1 MKILKTLEISI
12 FDARN
17 ELSGSKI
24 VEKMHL
30 NVQNGQFWQI
40 LDHAEKR
47 LLKSKFG
54 WKRSKFKN
62 LKCRKICIFQP
73 IFTILVAIPTNS
85 ATGSSILP
93 SESTFSQDF
102 ENLIFCPQGVV
113 LKTGF
118 WKFSQNWKNI
128 FTNCFFQQVT
138 LWTHLQKGSYN
149 HGAKITSEW
158 EKSKKPIFGVIFRVK
173 MSIISSQSVY
183 PAKCIF
189 YKSA

>member
-1 MKILKTLEISI
+1 MY
-12 FDARN
+12 
-17 ELSGSKI
+17 
-24 VEKMHL
+24 L

-40 LDHAEKR
+40 LDHVEDR

-62 LKCRKICIFQP
+62 LKCRKIRIFQP

-102 ENLIFCPQGVV
+102 ENLIFCPLGVV

-118 WKFSQNWKNI
+118 LKFSPNWKKI
-128 FTNCFFQQVT
+128 ITNGFFEQVT
-138 LWTHLQKGSYN
+138 LCAHLQKGSNN
-149 HGAKITSEW
+149 HGAKITSKW
-158 EKSKKPIFGVIFRVK
+158 EKSKKPIFGVVFRVK
-173 MSIISSQSVY
+173 ISNISSHSV
-183 PAKCIF
+183 
-189 YKSA
+189 

>member
-1 MKILKTLEISI
+1 MY
-12 FDARN
+12 
-17 ELSGSKI
+17 
-24 VEKMHL
+24 L

-40 LDHAEKR
+40 LDHVEDR

-102 ENLIFCPQGVV
+102 ENLIFYPLGVV

-118 WKFSQNWKNI
+118 LTFSRNWEQI
-128 FTNCFFQQVT
+128 ITNGFFQPIT
-138 LWTHLQKGSYN
+138 LCAHLQKGSFN
-149 HGAKITSEW
+149 HGTKVTS
-158 EKSKKPIFGVIFRVK
+158 
-173 MSIISSQSVY
+173 
-183 PAKCIF
+183 
-189 YKSA
+189 